1 MPPTDG
7 KIEKFKAGLKTLD
20 ERLIRVN
27 ALTGVYRQP
36 WEQALVTED
45 LKQRA
50 YSNLS
55 TGSTTQFEPV
65 EFLDEDKVPKS
76 EKASKLKEN
85 RKTAKDREI
94 SRKGSVA
101 QILSNKAAW
110 TGVVIAA
117 LGLVGWKFG
126 WFAAGFDWL
135 FTKIVDLIRDG

>member
-1 MPPTDG
+1 
-7 KIEKFKAGLKTLD
+7 
-20 ERLIRVN
+20 
-27 ALTGVYRQP
+27 
-36 WEQALVTED
+36 
-45 LKQRA
+45 
-50 YSNLS
+50 
-55 TGSTTQFEPV
+55 
-65 EFLDEDKVPKS
+65 
-76 EKASKLKEN
+76 N